1 MPCLHTCVKC
11 PYISEKKV
19 TRKVCSQNICICIF
33 STSAGLPL
41 NETTMAEYA
50 KQAGYSTAIVGK
62 WHLGVGRDK
71 EYLPINQGFDYFLV
85 RSEAESCTLLQ
96 LF

>member
-1 MPCLHTCVKC
+1 MLP
-11 PYISEKKV
+11 
-19 TRKVCSQNICICIF
+19 NICICIF
-33 STSAGLPL
+33 STSAGLPQ

-50 KQAGYSTAIVGK
+50 KQAGYSTAIIGK
-62 WHLGVGRDK
+62 WHLVVGRDG